1 MKVHAV
7 VFGGTYGNQSTAVK
21 LGCEIEAQ
29 NMKTWFSHPDDPQ
42 SKIHVIF
49 DICHMLKLVRN
60 LLGDTKELQVHQN
73 GCVKRIQWKY
83 IEALNNVQENLGL
96 SLANKLRKK
105 YLLFFRNKMK
115 SKFGCTNT
123 EFFSC
128 NSY

>member
-1 MKVHAV
+1 
-7 VFGGTYGNQSTAVK
+7 
-21 LGCEIEAQ
+21 
-29 NMKTWFSHPDDPQ
+29 MKTWFSHPDDPQ

-105 YLLFFRNKMK
+105 HLLFFRNKMK
-115 SKFGCTNT
+115 VSLAAQTLSSSVAT
-123 EFFSC
+123 AID
-128 NSY
+128 YL